1 MDKQPT
7 GNFVAFINRDKQPG
21 DKRPMFQGRLAQP
34 GQESEHPFTLWA
46 HEFTDSKTG
55 EVKTMFNGEAGALAL
70 NAEAADQVNA
80 LMRAAPSID
89 GTIGNLKLAPRQLVL
104 FPNRFKSDA
113 PEKKR
118 PDYWGAYN
126 PGDGTP
132 VVRVSAWMAKDRYQ
146 NAMLRGATSYPVPGK
161 SEAQMQ
167 DGLAV
172 IESSTIPAKSRKSRA
187 ASPDEPG
194 RE

>member
-1 MDKQPT
+1 M
-7 GNFVAFINRDKQPG
+7 
-21 DKRPMFQGRLAQP
+21 
-34 GQESEHPFTLWA
+34 
-46 HEFTDSKTG
+46 
-55 EVKTMFNGEAGALAL
+55 KTMFNGEAGAVAL

-104 FPNRFKSDA
+104 FPDRFKSDA

-146 NAMLRGATSYPVPGK
+146 NAM
-161 SEAQMQ
+161 
-167 DGLAV
+167 
-172 IESSTIPAKSRKSRA
+172 
-187 ASPDEPG
+187 
-194 RE
+194 

>member
-46 HEFTDSKTG
+46 HEFTDPKTG
-55 EVKTMFNGEAGALAL
+55 EVKTMFNGEAGTVAL

-172 IESSTIPAKSRKSRA
+172 TESSTTPARPRKSRA